1 MTTELEKI
9 IILKSAPRMPCFFP
23 GQPLTSAPKHL
34 KPRLVMKRLRD
45 VKPCDWMVGRT
56 HWQVLGTVRL
66 ITGVRESTSKP
77 GKLRLAYALDERG
90 GWPEGRIY
98 RWPDF
103 YVICV
108 KQDD

>member
-9 IILKSAPRMPCFFP
+9 LTLKSAPRMPSFFP
-23 GQPLTSAPKHL
+23 GERVASAPKHL

-45 VKPCDWMVGRT
+45 VKPGDIMIGKM
-56 HWQVLGTVRL
+56 HWTTLGALRP
-66 ITGVRESTSKP
+66 ITGVRESTSRP
-77 GKLRLAYALDERG
+77 GKLRLSYHLSEQP
-90 GWPEGRIY
+90 WKEGRIY

>member
-1 MTTELEKI
+1 MSTELDKI
-9 IILKSAPRMPCFFP
+9 LILKNSPRMPCFFP
-23 GQPLTSAPKHL
+23 GQRVTSAPKHL

-45 VKPCDWMVGRT
+45 VKPGDIMIGRMDWQT
-56 HWQVLGTVRL
+56 LGAVRP
-66 ITGVRESTSKP
+66 ITGVRESTSRP
-77 GKLRLAYALDERG
+77 GKLRLSYHPGEQP
-90 GWPEGRIY
+90 WKEGRIY